1 MQLSPTSISLFVVQ
15 ILTFFAVLIVAICCG
30 LYVSAYPHSPEAGSL
45 SPIAL
50 GTFAFSIISLLMTIF
65 LALRHKSGKTVRT
78 IIESAWVLFATA
90 LWALAGVGAII
101 RPPNNMSHISCKVL
115 PSGKDTDD
123 KNYTR
128 ACQAMFASTA
138 FCLVSALLFGA
149 MAVLLMVFSVR
160 RSVQDRKKRGKQVG
174 GTYALSMTPSQYR
187 RAEEDSEE
195 GKNLK
200 GAGEHEEEEEPKPYK
215 DAKEDE
221 EKQQQHEERFSDR
234 VYQDPVISPMP
245 TSLPASYQIQQQQ
258 QQQQHHLYL
267 QQQQQQQQQM
277 QQQQQWAQQ
286 PAYGY

>member
-15 ILTFFAVLIVAICCG
+15 ILTFFSVLIVAICCG
-30 LYVSAYPHSPEAGSL
+30 LYVSTYPHSPEAESL

-50 GTFAFSIISLLMTIF
+50 ATFAFSIISLLMTIF

-78 IIESAWVLFATA
+78 IVESAWVLFATT

-101 RPPNNMSHISCKVL
+101 RPPNNMGHISCKVL

-123 KNYTR
+123 KNYIR
-128 ACQAMFASTA
+128 ACQSMFASTA

-149 MAVLLMVFSVR
+149 MAILLMVFSVR
-160 RSVQDRKKRGKQVG
+160 RSVQDRKKKGKQVG

-187 RAEEDSEE
+187 RAEKDSEE

-200 GAGEHEEEEEPKPYK
+200 GAGEHEEEEEPKPFK
-215 DAKEDE
+215 DAKDDE
-221 EKQQQHEERFSDR
+221 EKQQQHEDRFSER
-234 VYQDPVISPMP
+234 VYQDPVVSPMP

-258 QQQQHHLYL
+258 LQQQQQHLYL
-267 QQQQQQQQQM
+267 QQQQQQT